1 MKFLLKHD
9 NVQLK
14 VSMKS
19 SLLGGGGALCFT
31 ALGGKVQKGCHGASL
46 LLIPTLAST

>member
-19 SLLGGGGALCFT
+19 SLLGGDLCFT
-31 ALGGKVQKGCHGASL
+31 AVGGKVQKGCHGASL